1 MYRVR
6 ENVGVRGF
14 LNIFNYRLI
23 IFNSALLLFS
33 TLLNGPA
40 FEGGFKK
47 FINGEF
53 RMKTDKNLN
62 KTRNVSY
69 TGLFFSLALTLFK
82 LFAGLLGHSTAL
94 LADAVRSFSELISE
108 LVKLLDLSIASKPE
122 DWSHNYG
129 HGKVATLFKGAGA
142 CVLLFAGIQSVSLAS
157 GELLMFLQGR
167 ETEAPEMFALTAAAL
182 ALVSKEIV
190 PLFSRLAGKQ
200 SGKISSEIGSYTGN
214 SQFRSLV
221 FSCFVTLGIGC
232 TFLPGKNWAIADS
245 LIAVLLSL
253 YLLGSSGR
261 LLYGTANELIEASLD
276 EENNRKIR
284 EIINRTEGV
293 LGSGEL
299 KTRRIGNGIA
309 INACI
314 TVNSSL
320 NIQEVSEIA
329 DLVEERLKT
338 AYGEGIYTLIK
349 AEPALERNCSFQKKL
364 RISEEGGKKT
374 VV

>member
-1 MYRVR
+1 
-6 ENVGVRGF
+6 
-14 LNIFNYRLI
+14 
-23 IFNSALLLFS
+23 
-33 TLLNGPA
+33 
-40 FEGGFKK
+40 
-47 FINGEF
+47 
-53 RMKTDKNLN
+53 MKTNKNLN
-62 KTRNVSY
+62 KTRKISY

-94 LADAVRSFSELISE
+94 LADAVRSFSELINE

-122 DWSHNYG
+122 DWTHNYG
-129 HGKVATLFKGAGA
+129 HGKVATLFTGAGA
-142 CVLLFAGIQSVSLAS
+142 CVLLFAGIQSASLAS
-157 GELLMFLQGR
+157 GELLMFIQGKEM
-167 ETEAPEMFALTAAAL
+167 ETPEMFALSAAAL
-182 ALVSKEIV
+182 ALVSKEII
-190 PLFSRLAGKQ
+190 PLFSRRAWKQ
-200 SGKISSEIGSYTGN
+200 TEEISFETDIYTGN
-214 SQFRSLV
+214 SRLRNLV
-221 FSCFVTLGIGC
+221 LSCFVTLGIGC
-232 TFLPGKNWAIADS
+232 TFLPGKTWAAADS

-253 YLLGSSGR
+253 YLLGSSGK

-320 NIQEVSEIA
+320 NIQEVAEIA

-338 AYGEGIYTLIK
+338 TYGEGIYTLIK
-349 AEPALERNCSFQKKL
+349 AEPAQERSCFQKKL
-364 RISEEGGKKT
+364 RASEEGGKKI
-374 VV
+374 VA

>member
-1 MYRVR
+1 
-6 ENVGVRGF
+6 
-14 LNIFNYRLI
+14 
-23 IFNSALLLFS
+23 
-33 TLLNGPA
+33 
-40 FEGGFKK
+40 
-47 FINGEF
+47 
-53 RMKTDKNLN
+53 MKAEKNLN
-62 KTRNVSY
+62 KTRNISY
-69 TGLFFSLALTLFK
+69 AGLFFSLALTIFK

-94 LADAVRSFSELISE
+94 LADAVRSFSELINE
-108 LVKLLDLSIASKPE
+108 LVKLLDLSIAGKPE

-129 HGKVATLFKGAGA
+129 HGKVATLVTGAGA
-142 CVLLFAGIQSVSLAS
+142 CVLLFAGIQSASLAS
-157 GELLMFLQGR
+157 GELLMFIQGK
-167 ETEAPEMFALTAAAL
+167 ETEAPELFALSAAAF
-182 ALVSKEIV
+182 ALVSKEII
-190 PLFSRLAGKQ
+190 PLFSRLAWKQ
-200 SGKISSEIGSYTGN
+200 TDKSLSETDIYTGN
-214 SQFRSLV
+214 SRLKSLGL
-221 FSCFVTLGIGC
+221 SCFVTLGIGC
-232 TFLPGKNWAIADS
+232 TFLPGKNWAVTDS

-320 NIQEVSEIA
+320 NIQEVAEIA
-329 DLVEERLKT
+329 DLAEERLKK

-349 AEPALERNCSFQKKL
+349 AEPALERNCSFQKKPK
-364 RISEEGGKKT
+364 ISKEGGNKII
-374 VV
+374 V

>member
-6 ENVGVRGF
+6 ENVGVRGS
-14 LNIFNYRLI
+14 LNIFDYSLI
-23 IFNSALLLFS
+23 IFNYCIIALFDPFD
-33 TLLNGPA
+33 GPA
-40 FEGGFKK
+40 YEGGFKK

-62 KTRNVSY
+62 KTRNISY
-69 TGLFFSLALTLFK
+69 TGLFFSLSLTLFK

-94 LADAVRSFSELISE
+94 LADAVRSFSELINE
-108 LVKLLDLSIASKPE
+108 LVKLLDFSIASKPE

-129 HGKVATLFKGAGA
+129 HGKVATLFTGAGA
-142 CVLLFAGIQSVSLAS
+142 CVLLFAGIQSASLAS
-157 GELLMFLQGR
+157 GELLMFIQGR
-167 ETEAPEMFALTAAAL
+167 ETEAPEMFTLSAAAL

-190 PLFSRLAGKQ
+190 PFFSRRAGKQ
-200 SGKISSEIGSYTGN
+200 PREISSETGSYTGN
-214 SQFRSLV
+214 SQLRSLV
-221 FSCFVTLGIGC
+221 LSCVVTLGIGC
-232 TFLPGKNWAIADS
+232 TFLPGKNWAMADS
-245 LIAVLLSL
+245 FIAVLLSL

-276 EENNRKIR
+276 EENNQKIR

-320 NIQEVSEIA
+320 NIQEVAEIA

-338 AYGEGIYTLIK
+338 AYGEGIYTLVK
-349 AEPALERNCSFQKKL
+349 AEPALERNCSFQKKF